1 MAVKVA
7 SSKSDGIMDS
17 SPEMDFNSPE
27 FAAALAGKAVEKK
40 EEKAKE
46 SAEETAEKDP
56 ESASDEA
63 ETEKESDEK
72 EESSKEE
79 DTKDESEPASVKALR
94 KELKRVRAAN
104 REKDEKLESLE
115 AKVNQLAEK
124 SDTKELSEKDRQV
137 VKLTKMS
144 DPDFKRVSN
153 EWRDE
158 LVDATAKLHVAQAR
172 GDAEAEESAKQRV
185 ARAKVAQDLLD
196 EAKEKRAEVTVRS
209 KEKEDEERGHIEESL
224 AAIQDDFLK
233 TLPALKD
240 HESEAFKAGEREYNR
255 HRALMSKMGPMGQ
268 MLAVALA
275 IIRNPKLVGR
285 DAVAA
290 RKELINNVEEAA
302 SKALETGVK
311 GGTKGKGIQ
320 MPEPGT
326 QSFEDFIERL
336 KSGG

>member
-46 SAEETAEKDP
+46 SADETAEKEP
-56 ESASDEA
+56 GSAPDEV

-72 EESSKEE
+72 EDPSKEE
-79 DTKDESEPASVKALR
+79 DKDESEPASVKALR

-240 HESEAFKAGEREYNR
+240 HESDAFKAGEREYNR

>member
-1 MAVKVA
+1 
-7 SSKSDGIMDS
+7 MDS

-27 FAAALAGKAVEKK
+27 FAAALAGKAVDKK

-46 SAEETAEKDP
+46 SADETAEKDP
-56 ESASDEA
+56 GSAPDEA

-79 DTKDESEPASVKALR
+79 DKDESEPSSVKALR

-240 HESEAFKAGEREYNR
+240 HESDAFKAGEREYNR

-302 SKALETGVK
+302 SKALDTGVK

>member
-40 EEKAKE
+40 EEKVKE
-46 SAEETAEKDP
+46 SADETAEKEP
-56 ESASDEA
+56 GSAPDEA

-79 DTKDESEPASVKALR
+79 DKDESEPSSVKALR

-255 HRALMSKMGPMGQ
+255 HRALMQKMGPMGQ

-302 SKALETGVK
+302 SKALDTGVK

>member
-1 MAVKVA
+1 MTLKVA

-27 FAAALAGKAVEKK
+27 FAAALAGTAVEKK

-46 SAEETAEKDP
+46 SADETAEKEP
-56 ESASDEA
+56 GSAPDEV
-63 ETEKESDEK
+63 ETEKEPDEK
-72 EESSKEE
+72 EDPSKEE
-79 DTKDESEPASVKALR
+79 DKDESEPSSVKALR

-240 HESEAFKAGEREYNR
+240 HESDAFKAGEREYNR
-255 HRALMSKMGPMGQ
+255 HRALMAKMGPMGQ

>member
-27 FAAALAGKAVEKK
+27 FAAALAGKAPEKK

-63 ETEKESDEK
+63 KTEKESDDK

-79 DTKDESEPASVKALR
+79 DTKDESEPSSVKALR

-124 SDTKELSEKDRQV
+124 ADTKELSEKDRQV

-144 DPDFKRVSN
+144 DTDFKRVSN

-172 GDAEAEESAKQRV
+172 GDGEAEESAKQRV

-196 EAKEKRAEVTVRS
+196 EAKEQRAEVTVRS

-240 HESEAFKAGEREYNR
+240 HDSDAFKAGEREYNR
-255 HRALMSKMGPMGQ
+255 HKALMSKMGPMGQ

-311 GGTKGKGIQ
+311 GGAKGKGIQ

>member
-46 SAEETAEKDP
+46 SADETAEKEP
-56 ESASDEA
+56 GSAPDEV

-72 EESSKEE
+72 EDPSKEE
-79 DTKDESEPASVKALR
+79 DKDESEPASVKALR

-144 DPDFKRVSN
+144 DTDFKRVSN

-255 HRALMSKMGPMGQ
+255 HRALMQKMGPMGQ

>member
-46 SAEETAEKDP
+46 SADETAEKEP
-56 ESASDEA
+56 GSAPDEV

-72 EESSKEE
+72 EDPSKEE
-79 DTKDESEPASVKALR
+79 DKDESEPASVKALR

-255 HRALMSKMGPMGQ
+255 HKALMAKMGPMGQ

-302 SKALETGVK
+302 SKALDTGVK

>member
-46 SAEETAEKDP
+46 SADETAEKEP
-56 ESASDEA
+56 GSAPDEV

-72 EESSKEE
+72 EDPSKEE
-79 DTKDESEPASVKALR
+79 DKDESEPASVKALR

-240 HESEAFKAGEREYNR
+240 HESDAFKAGEREYNR
-255 HRALMSKMGPMGQ
+255 HRALMQKMGPMGQ

-311 GGTKGKGIQ
+311 GGTKCKGIQ

>member
-1 MAVKVA
+1 MGKVA

-27 FAAALAGKAVEKK
+27 FAAALAGKAVDKK
-40 EEKAKE
+40 DEKAKE
-46 SAEETAEKDP
+46 SADETAEKEP
-56 ESASDEA
+56 GSAPDET

-72 EESSKEE
+72 EEPSKEE
-79 DTKDESEPASVKALR
+79 DKDESEPASVKALR

-185 ARAKVAQDLLD
+185 SRAKVAQDLLD

-224 AAIQDDFLK
+224 ATIQDDFLK

-240 HESEAFKAGEREYNR
+240 HESDAFKAGEREYNR
-255 HRALMSKMGPMGQ
+255 HKALMSKMGPMGQ

-302 SKALETGVK
+302 SKALDTGVK
-311 GGTKGKGIQ
+311 GGTKGRGIQ

>member
-1 MAVKVA
+1 
-7 SSKSDGIMDS
+7 
-17 SPEMDFNSPE
+17 
-27 FAAALAGKAVEKK
+27 
-40 EEKAKE
+40 
-46 SAEETAEKDP
+46 
-56 ESASDEA
+56 
-63 ETEKESDEK
+63 
-72 EESSKEE
+72 
-79 DTKDESEPASVKALR
+79 
-94 KELKRVRAAN
+94 LKRVRAAN

-144 DPDFKRVSN
+144 DPDFKRISN

-255 HRALMSKMGPMGQ
+255 HKALMAKMGPMGQ

>member
-27 FAAALAGKAVEKK
+27 FAAALAGKAVDKK

-46 SAEETAEKDP
+46 SADETAEKEP
-56 ESASDEA
+56 GSAPDEV

-72 EESSKEE
+72 EDPSKEE
-79 DTKDESEPASVKALR
+79 DKDESEPASVKALR

-144 DPDFKRVSN
+144 DTDFKRVSN

-255 HRALMSKMGPMGQ
+255 HRALMQKMGPMGQ

-302 SKALETGVK
+302 SKALDTGVK

>member
-46 SAEETAEKDP
+46 SADETAEKEP
-56 ESASDEA
+56 GSAPDEV

-72 EESSKEE
+72 EDPSKEE
-79 DTKDESEPASVKALR
+79 DKDESEPSSVKALR

-144 DPDFKRVSN
+144 DTDFKRVSN

-255 HRALMSKMGPMGQ
+255 HKALMQKMGPMGQ

>member
-1 MAVKVA
+1 M
-7 SSKSDGIMDS
+7 
-17 SPEMDFNSPE
+17 
-27 FAAALAGKAVEKK
+27 
-40 EEKAKE
+40 
-46 SAEETAEKDP
+46 
-56 ESASDEA
+56 
-63 ETEKESDEK
+63 
-72 EESSKEE
+72 
-79 DTKDESEPASVKALR
+79 
-94 KELKRVRAAN
+94 
-104 REKDEKLESLE
+104 
-115 AKVNQLAEK
+115 
-124 SDTKELSEKDRQV
+124 
-137 VKLTKMS
+137 
-144 DPDFKRVSN
+144 
-153 EWRDE
+153 
-158 LVDATAKLHVAQAR
+158 
-172 GDAEAEESAKQRV
+172 
-185 ARAKVAQDLLD
+185 D
-196 EAKEKRAEVTVRS
+196 EAKEQRAEVTVRS

-255 HRALMSKMGPMGQ
+255 HRALMQKMGPMGQ

-302 SKALETGVK
+302 SKALDTGVK